1 MRKIK
6 KKLISI
12 FLVILTIISIGVN
25 AYAHSGKTDSN
36 GGHRDN
42 ENKSGLGSYHYHCGG
57 NTAHLHTNGVCPYSS
72 SSSSSESNDSSS
84 SSNVTTTATVPATVE
99 VMDIRINENITD
111 MEEGETKQLTA
122 TITPDDATD
131 KSVTWK
137 SSDESIA
144 TVNEIGEIVAKKY
157 GTVDI
162 TVSSSNGK
170 TSTMTIN
177 VNDVPK
183 AENSD
188 VITALAD
195 NNNAN
200 NNITTENKDDSNI
213 FSNIITFGLLGGGG
227 YWGYKKFKDRNE
239 S

>member
-1 MRKIK
+1 MNKIK
-6 KKLISI
+6 NDVTVSI

-42 ENKSGLGSYHYHCGG
+42 ENKSGLGSYHCGG

-84 SSNVTTTATVPATVE
+84 SSNVTTTATVPATVG

-131 KSVTWK
+131 K
-137 SSDESIA
+137 SIA

-177 VNDVPK
+177 VKDVPK

-227 YWGYKKFKDRNE
+227 YWEYKKFKDRNE

>member
-111 MEEGETKQLTA
+111 MGEGETKQLTA

-213 FSNIITFGLLGGGG
+213 FSNIITFGLLGRGG

>member
-57 NTAHLHTNGVCPYSS
+57 NPAHLHTNGVCPYSS

-84 SSNVTTTATVPATVE
+84 SSNVTTTATVPATVG

-131 KSVTWK
+131 K
-137 SSDESIA
+137 SIA

-177 VNDVPK
+177 IKDVPK

-188 VITALAD
+188 VITASTD
-195 NNNAN
+195 NNNAT

-227 YWGYKKFKDRNE
+227 YWEYKKFKDRNE

>member
-1 MRKIK
+1 
-6 KKLISI
+6 
-12 FLVILTIISIGVN
+12 
-25 AYAHSGKTDSN
+25 
-36 GGHRDN
+36 
-42 ENKSGLGSYHYHCGG
+42 
-57 NTAHLHTNGVCPYSS
+57 
-72 SSSSSESNDSSS
+72 
-84 SSNVTTTATVPATVE
+84 
-99 VMDIRINENITD
+99 MDIRINENITD

-177 VNDVPK
+177 VKDVPK

-188 VITALAD
+188 VITASTD
-195 NNNAN
+195 NNNAT

-213 FSNIITFGLLGGGG
+213 FSNIIKFGLLGGGG